1 MFKIEVDDTY
11 EKGLMDEEDTSLSEA
26 IFSTYPISSGYF
38 SINWNGIYIPL
49 TLNSLSDIID
59 DIIKM
64 LDSII
69 SGFDFECSFLCE
81 SFSVIL
87 NFKIYKK
94 NIIITSKWIS
104 INTDE
109 IFNLNSSKSV
119 LLINKDKYICE
130 WVRLL
135 SVISNDLKL
144 VGYSFLFLD
153 KKLSFYNEFLK
164 QKDNM

>member
-109 IFNLNSSKSV
+109 IFN
-119 LLINKDKYICE
+119 
-130 WVRLL
+130 
-135 SVISNDLKL
+135 
-144 VGYSFLFLD
+144 
-153 KKLSFYNEFLK
+153 
-164 QKDNM
+164 

>member
-1 MFKIEVDDTY
+1 
-11 EKGLMDEEDTSLSEA
+11 
-26 IFSTYPISSGYF
+26 
-38 SINWNGIYIPL
+38 
-49 TLNSLSDIID
+49 
-59 DIIKM
+59 
-64 LDSII
+64 
-69 SGFDFECSFLCE
+69 SFLCE

-94 NIIITSKWIS
+94 NVIITSKWIS

>member
-1 MFKIEVDDTY
+1 NV
-11 EKGLMDEEDTSLSEA
+11 
-26 IFSTYPISSGYF
+26 
-38 SINWNGIYIPL
+38 
-49 TLNSLSDIID
+49 
-59 DIIKM
+59 
-64 LDSII
+64 
-69 SGFDFECSFLCE
+69 
-81 SFSVIL
+81 
-87 NFKIYKK
+87 
-94 NIIITSKWIS
+94 IITSKWIS